1 MNYDKLIRDKIP
13 DIIRK
18 EGKIP
23 LTHVADEKEYWEKL
37 KEKLKEETDEFL
49 ENSNEEELSD
59 ILEVIN
65 AVCEFKKINKE
76 DLELTREK
84 KSKERGGFKNK
95 IILDKVE

>member
-49 ENSNEEELSD
+49 ENSNEEELAD
-59 ILEVIN
+59 ILDVIN
-65 AVCEFKKINKE
+65 AICGFKKIDKE
-76 DLELTREK
+76 NLELIREK
-84 KSKERGGFKNK
+84 KIKERGGFKNK